1 VREDLHTLAGAYA
14 LDALPDDDRDLFEG
28 HLARCD
34 ACAQEV
40 RGLREASAQLAVA
53 VATSPPPPQLRERV
67 MSQIGRVRQ
76 LPPLV
81 PDLAVERRRR
91 RSGPRSRL
99 ASVLAAAC
107 LIVALIA
114 GGLAIRSQQ
123 ELNRTRAAGDAV
135 AAVLAAPDAR
145 TVTGPVAGGTAT
157 VVVSRSRGQVVFA
170 SAGLRQLEKS
180 ETYELWLMG
189 PQAVR
194 PAGLLRPD
202 ANGRTRPIV
211 ASPIADADRV
221 GLTVEP
227 AAGSPQPT
235 TDPVLVLNLPRA

>member
-14 LDALPDDDRDLFEG
+14 LDALPEDDRELFEG

-40 RGLREASAQLAVA
+40 RGLREATAQLAVA
-53 VATSPPPPQLRERV
+53 VATPAPPRLRAQV
-67 MSQIGRVRQ
+67 MAQIGQVRQ

-81 PDLAVERRRR
+81 PDLGAERRRR
-91 RSGPRSRL
+91 ARPRSRL
-99 ASVLAAAC
+99 ASTLAAAC
-107 LIVALIA
+107 LIVALVA
-114 GGLAIRSQQ
+114 GGLAIRAQQ
-123 ELNRTRAAGDAV
+123 ELDRTRAAGDAV

-170 SAGLRQLEKS
+170 SAGLRRLEKS

-194 PAGLLRPD
+194 RAGLLRPD
-202 ANGRTRPIV
+202 SAGRTRPVV
-211 ASPIADADRV
+211 ASPVADADRV

-227 AAGSPQPT
+227 AGGSPQPT